1 MRRLY
6 HSRRTN
12 EDVRRAIVGQNFS
25 EKKRRCSTEC
35 SGSRSGG
42 GGLRGVLTRGEASD
56 EGWVSGRFE
65 NLHPSDD
72 GTSEQWS
79 DSGRAVSN
87 VPRSPIIQS
96 WVQSG
101 AVHHLSP
108 NASPKELRGVGG
120 PGLKSG
126 VMGLKMKGVAASPEA
141 GQSRR
146 PDEVRCSIIGP
157 VSHQQRPKCKGI
169 WATACYRCK
178 HKGGPIFSISRPRPQ
193 YIQQKDLLLT
203 GLDPGKSHAP
213 EPSVVWET
221 EDMRKL
227 NGVARI
233 SETDKA
239 LEEESMRYGR
249 GLCSWGKRVLGISHL
264 NSFNFD
270 RTPGGESFD
279 HSGIGMRKGGG
290 ANESSS
296 DKGRGMPGVGAIY
309 DTQTERGMQEDKWEE
324 SDLAKFSQFLGF
336 PTEDWRRKS

>member
-1 MRRLY
+1 MEEEVYEVSLWWECRPVIRRS
-6 HSRRTN
+6 SRQA
-12 EDVRRAIVGQNFS
+12 DGRRSSEVGGEES
-25 EKKRRCSTEC
+25 SRAEKRVTK
-35 SGSRSGG
+35 
-42 GGLRGVLTRGEASD
+42 
-56 EGWVSGRFE
+56 GWVSGRFE

-157 VSHQQRPKCKGI
+157 VSPSNKGPNAKGYGQQPVIGVNTRE
-169 WATACYRCK
+169 
-178 HKGGPIFSISRPRPQ
+178 GPSSPSAGQDHNI
-193 YIQQKDLLLT
+193 IQQKDLLLT

-233 SETDKA
+233 S
-239 LEEESMRYGR
+239 
-249 GLCSWGKRVLGISHL
+249 
-264 NSFNFD
+264 
-270 RTPGGESFD
+270 
-279 HSGIGMRKGGG
+279 
-290 ANESSS
+290 
-296 DKGRGMPGVGAIY
+296 
-309 DTQTERGMQEDKWEE
+309 
-324 SDLAKFSQFLGF
+324 
-336 PTEDWRRKS
+336 